1 MTQAVESNYVA
12 WMRRRGEPWR
22 KLGEGF
28 DYEAAELAAH
38 LTLQALDPIGGLV
51 ETFVGRADQEP
62 PFVGEA

>member
-1 MTQAVESNYVA
+1 
-12 WMRRRGEPWR
+12 MRRRGEPWR